1 MPRVSTRYDLIAID
15 LDGTLLA
22 PDGRVSDANRRA
34 LADARDAGVTIL
46 PCTGRGLVESRKI
59 LGQFDHAGPVV
70 TAGGAITADARTG
83 ETLHRFAMDPSLTG
97 RAVSIMHECGHAA
110 LVLKDAPAAG
120 FEYLVLGSE
129 LGHQID
135 PIIEW
140 WFQSMRVTV
149 RFGATLADDEHP
161 EHSVRVGLC
170 AEADRSAPVARRLQD
185 ELGDSILLHDF
196 PAVVHRGETRT
207 VHILEVFDARASKW
221 GAIEACC
228 ARAGLDPA
236 RTAAIGDEVNDVPM
250 IRGAGLGV
258 AMGNAIDAVK
268 QAADRHAPSNADD
281 GVAFAI
287 GRILDG
293 AW

>member
-15 LDGTLLA
+15 LDGTLLG
-22 PDGRVSDANRRA
+22 PDGQVSEGNRRA
-34 LADARDAGVTIL
+34 LVAAREAGVTVV
-46 PCTGRGLVESRKI
+46 PCTGRGLVESRRI
-59 LGQFDHAGPVV
+59 LAQFDHEGPVI
-70 TAGGAITADARTG
+70 TAGGAITCDARTG
-83 ETLHRFAMDPSLTG
+83 ETLHRFPMDPELAG
-97 RAVSIMHECGHAA
+97 RAVTIMHEAGHAA

-120 FEYLVLGSE
+120 FEYLVLGSDR
-129 LGHQID
+129 GHRID

-140 WFQSMRVTV
+140 WFQAMRVTA

-170 AEADRSAPVARRLQD
+170 AEADRSAPVAERLRV
-185 ELGDSILLHDF
+185 ELGDRVVLHDF
-196 PAVVHRGETRT
+196 PAVVHRGEHRT
-207 VHILEVFDARASKW
+207 VHILEVFDASASKW
-221 GAIEACC
+221 AAIEAFC

-236 RTAAIGDEVNDVPM
+236 RTAAIGDEINDVPM

-258 AMGNAIDAVK
+258 AMGNAIDPVK
-268 QAADRHAPSNADD
+268 HAADRHAPSNADD